1 MLTTETT
8 TPVFALAL
16 ATVRGALKLACV
28 AVLLALALMLAT
40 PGEAGAQEVTAG
52 VTAADSDGYVPVY
65 YSCYTDGELG
75 SYDWYSDGYA
85 VYGSITIDSC
95 AMDDLGA
102 GPLDYERVIAHEFG
116 HAAGYGHSLDPYD
129 VMYHYLFVT
138 GT

>member
-16 ATVRGALKLACV
+16 GKVRGALKLACLAILV
-28 AVLLALALMLAT
+28 ALALMLAT
-40 PGEAGAQEVTAG
+40 PGEAGAQEAG
-52 VTAADSDGYVPVY
+52 VTVADSDGYVPVY
-65 YSCYTDGELG
+65 YTCYAGGELG
-75 SYDWYSDGYA
+75 YYDWYSDGYG
-85 VYGSITIDSC
+85 VYGSVTIDSC

-102 GPLDYERVIAHEFG
+102 GPLDYERLLAHEFG

-129 VMYHYLFVT
+129 VMYHYMVVT